1 VATDESE
8 VAADAAAPGNGG
20 VISDEEVAALLDK
33 EQGAP
38 GGVKAYDLAG
48 TTRITRGRLP
58 ALETIHDTFT
68 RSFRIALFNLLQ
80 REPQVTFEGVRSQ
93 KSGDYLATVHTPA
106 SLTVT
111 RIKPLPG
118 NALFVFDPK
127 LVFLMVDAYFGG
139 PGKLVERADDRG
151 LTPTEVRFV
160 QMVLRQA
167 AVDLAQAW
175 TPVAQVEVELVKHES
190 NPLFASVA
198 APTDT
203 VLVNRFHVE
212 LPSGGGHLDLV
223 MPAAMIDPLREVL
236 TAGIVATS
244 AANEAWVPTLVSH
257 LNETTFEVRGVLS
270 EVEVT
275 LGELLK
281 LKPGDVIPIDPPHE
295 VRLYA
300 GECALFAGRFGLSR
314 GRNALK
320 VAGPLRRA

>member
-1 VATDESE
+1 VSTDENE
-8 VAADAAAPGNGG
+8 VARS
-20 VISDEEVAALLDK
+20 VISDEEVAALLEKEKADK
-33 EQGAP
+33 
-38 GGVKAYDLAG
+38 GGVKSYDLAG
-48 TTRITRGRLP
+48 TQRITRGRLP
-58 ALETIHDTFT
+58 ALETIHDTFA

-93 KSGDYLATVHTPA
+93 KSGDYFVQLKMPA
-106 SLTVT
+106 SLTVA

-118 NALFVFDPK
+118 SALLVFDPQ

-139 PGKLVERADDRG
+139 PGEAAAARPVDRG

-167 AVDLAQAW
+167 AIDLAQAW

-212 LPSGGGHLDLV
+212 LPSGGGNLDLV

-236 TAGIVATS
+236 TAGIVAS
-244 AANEAWVPTLVSH
+244 SGVNEAWVPTLVQH
-257 LNETTFEVRGVLS
+257 LNETVFDVRGVLT
-270 EVEVT
+270 EVEITIGDLVR
-275 LGELLK
+275 
-281 LKPGDVIPIDPPHE
+281 LKPGDVIPIDPPGG
-295 VRLYA
+295 VRLCV
-300 GECALFAGRFGLSR
+300 GDRPLFVGRFGLSR
-314 GRNALK
+314 GRHSVK
-320 VAGPLRRA
+320 IAGPVRRPGF